1 MLDHIRVPLTSATHG
16 SESWHCPSPDSN
28 TSCQAGAS
36 VPERED
42 RISLPR
48 VQPKVSANCFLLRPC
63 RKGLGG
69 FWLGRTTHR
78 AFPRTRQRF
87 RVGRWTWQGVPLQLP
102 PGQER
107 LCAHGEPG
115 ALIASYPHFSSY
127 LPSGLGE
134 GPWGILGRELA
145 SLPKLVHLPL
155 YSINGPWGRFP
166 KGSPDG
172 HGCWSMWRKA
182 QSFTHLAR
190 WAALMG
196 RPWPE
201 AELQNPMVPGF

>member
-1 MLDHIRVPLTSATHG
+1 MALSLGTAPAQTQTLVARRVPVCLRGRTG
-16 SESWHCPSPDSN
+16 SPCPGS
-28 TSCQAGAS
+28 
-36 VPERED
+36 
-42 RISLPR
+42 SL
-48 VQPKVSANCFLLRPC
+48 KFLPIAFC
-63 RKGLGG
+63 
-69 FWLGRTTHR
+69 LGRAGKDWVDFGSAEPHT
-78 AFPRTRQRF
+78 RTKQRF